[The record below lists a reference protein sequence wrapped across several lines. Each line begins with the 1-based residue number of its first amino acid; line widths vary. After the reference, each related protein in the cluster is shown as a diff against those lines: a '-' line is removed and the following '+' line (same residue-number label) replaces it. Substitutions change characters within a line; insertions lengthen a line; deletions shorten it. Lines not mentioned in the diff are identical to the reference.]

1 MTVPTEKHHSS
12 SIIFPILIIHFV
24 HYYYKLL
31 IIVMRKIHQIKIDHY
46 IVPTSEI
53 IFFKL
58 MLFLIMREE
67 SPLKK

>member
-24 HYYYKLL
+24 HFYYKLL

-53 IFFKL
+53 IFF
-58 MLFLIMREE
+58 
-67 SPLKK
+67 